1 MNIRKTFC
9 ISYKHLFA
17 EKKNIQL
24 STLFDSENLKE
35 DWMRHQDKMGL

>member
-17 EKKNIQL
+17 EIKH
-24 STLFDSENLKE
+24 TAVDFFDSENLKE
-35 DWMRHQDKMGL
+35 D

>member
-1 MNIRKTFC
+1 MNIRKTFY

-17 EKKNIQL
+17 EKNIQL
-24 STLFDSENLKE
+24 STFFDSENLKE

>member
-17 EKKNIQL
+17 EIKHTAVIF
-24 STLFDSENLKE
+24 FDSENLKE
-35 DWMRHQDKMGL
+35 DRMRHQDKMGL